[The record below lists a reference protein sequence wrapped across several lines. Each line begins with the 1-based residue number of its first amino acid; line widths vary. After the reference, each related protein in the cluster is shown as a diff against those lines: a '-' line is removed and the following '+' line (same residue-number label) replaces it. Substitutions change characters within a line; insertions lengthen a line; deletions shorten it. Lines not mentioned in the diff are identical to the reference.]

1 MNKEIAKEGFEL
13 AEKEARE
20 KQVREVKE
28 IVLKTLEK
36 LENINKEIGVLKEE
50 KKILEMD
57 INDLK
62 MGKIDRIVERQDK
75 DPKAKD
81 TSVVV
86 IIREKET
93 IREVSPWYWPYRVV
107 WNEPYTPAW
116 YTSPAVFCNSTAGAM
131 ATTQNSFDCSCDGT
145 YTPTINCSV
154 AKDFAI
160 GTYEVNG
167 HPVHL
172 R

>member
-20 KQVREVKE
+20 KQVKEVKE
-28 IVLKTLEK
+28 IVTKTLEK
-36 LENINKEIGVLKEE
+36 LEKVNKEIGALKEE

-62 MGKIDRIVERQDK
+62 MGKIDRIVERQEK

-86 IIREKET
+86 IIKEKET
-93 IREVSPWYWPYRVV
+93 IRESNPWYWPYRVV
-107 WNEPYTPAW
+107 WHEPYTPVW
-116 YTSPAVFCNSTAGAM
+116 HSQPAVYCD
-131 ATTQNSFDCSCDGT
+131 TTGGTLTTTNSFGSSCNA
-145 YTPTINCSV
+145 YSATINCSV
-154 AKDFAI
+154 AKDAAI